1 MINEDGATQF
11 HTSLSC
17 YSGWSIFGAGT
28 CSALCINTSGD
39 RNMQVCDQSHKVPAA
54 LLCFSSVYS
63 VHLIILSILNMHK
76 ETAYV

>member
-1 MINEDGATQF
+1 
-11 HTSLSC
+11 
-17 YSGWSIFGAGT
+17 
-28 CSALCINTSGD
+28 
-39 RNMQVCDQSHKVPAA
+39 MQVCDQSHKVPAA